1 MDISSFFGKKIS
13 KIRISEDVGI
23 IETSTNVHYEEIPD
37 KSTNSDVDS
46 DSDSEDEVSYFLVR
60 FTRGIHSHKKYLK

>member
-1 MDISSFFGKKIS
+1 MDVIGFCGKKIS
-13 KIRISEDVGI
+13 KIRISEDAGI

-60 FTRGIHSHKKYLK
+60 FIRGIHSH